1 MALAWQV
8 LVCKIS
14 DELVDRLE
22 PKFTW
27 IYYLG
32 MMKTWLIFGGC
43 PNFQGDIG
51 AKKVKFE
58 HVWLGGGGGG
68 GGASVSSQSNTSFC
82 WSISK
87 EKEINAFE

>member
-68 GGASVSSQSNTSFC
+68 GGGHLFPLKAILVFVGQSVR
-82 WSISK
+82 K
-87 EKEINAFE
+87 RR